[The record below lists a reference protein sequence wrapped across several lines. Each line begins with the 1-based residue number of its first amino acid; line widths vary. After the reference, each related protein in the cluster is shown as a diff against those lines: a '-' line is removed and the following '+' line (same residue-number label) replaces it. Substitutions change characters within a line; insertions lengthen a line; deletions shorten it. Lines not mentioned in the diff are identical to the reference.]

1 MLIFFGKYSKVL
13 VQCDTQ
19 SGFKDP
25 LILYVTG
32 LLSSVFV
39 LARLEVL
46 MLQDHKR
53 VPDENQSLT
62 IESVADV

>member
-1 MLIFFGKYSKVL
+1 MLIFFGKYGKVP
-13 VQCDTQ
+13 VQCDTH
-19 SGFKDP
+19 SGSNDP

-32 LLSSVFV
+32 LPSSVFL

-46 MLQDHKR
+46 MLQDHTR

-62 IESVADV
+62 IESVADG